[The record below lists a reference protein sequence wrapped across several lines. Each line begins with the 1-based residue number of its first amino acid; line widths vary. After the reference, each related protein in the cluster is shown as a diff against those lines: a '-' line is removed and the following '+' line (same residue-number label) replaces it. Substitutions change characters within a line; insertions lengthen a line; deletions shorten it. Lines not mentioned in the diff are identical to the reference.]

1 PPASPRARPK
11 KVWPHFRPSAVGAN
25 RSAATDAYHQV
36 GLYTGRILKGEK
48 PADLPVDRATKV
60 ELVIN
65 LRTTR
70 ALGLTVLRCCR
81 AAPTRGGNRGRGG
94 ARGAGDSETAGRSRR
109 RAASR

>member
-1 PPASPRARPK
+1 PASPRARPE

-65 LRTTR
+65 LRTTP

-81 AAPTRGGNRGRGG
+81 AAPTRCWNKRMRSAQG
-94 ARGAGDSETAGRSRR
+94 AADFAPAGRSRR